1 MTEASASK
9 AASGGA
15 KAQKTDIDDERATI
29 IGARA
34 GEGNPGRSKGEG
46 PAISGYENGID
57 KHSRAGPSEPGTD
70 DTDRADKSVNGL
82 PVFSAPV
89 APAAPERQ
97 TNATLA
103 ANESR
108 ATRNVPRVAAGPL
121 HSVAPSAAKLGLG
134 PQENPGGRFG
144 EFQPPGDPAQQELRA
159 EACSTAP
166 VRKTTRDLTGIQ
178 VTGLNRGVR
187 ETGAPER
194 PSAGSG
200 NGTRHP
206 RPAEPA
212 FLAPPP
218 APFRTQ
224 PSSARANRDEGVVIH
239 SLEVRVMPPPAPG
252 PGRNSASVT
261 PQTSAGSL
269 ARGFP
274 AFGLPQGY

>member
-9 AASGGA
+9 AASGGT

-29 IGARA
+29 IG
-34 GEGNPGRSKGEG
+34 
-46 PAISGYENGID
+46 GID
-57 KHSRAGPSEPGTD
+57 KHSRAGPSEPRTD
-70 DTDRADKSVNGL
+70 DTDQADKSVNGL
-82 PVFSAPV
+82 PVFSV
-89 APAAPERQ
+89 PERQ

-103 ANESR
+103 ATESR
-108 ATRNVPRVAAGPL
+108 ATRNVPRVATGPL

-134 PQENPGGRFG
+134 QQENPGRRFG

-187 ETGAPER
+187 ETGAPDR

-200 NGTRHP
+200 TGTGHP

-252 PGRNSASVT
+252 PGRNSASAT
-261 PQTSAGSL
+261 PQASAGSL